1 MWPALTGLFY
11 FGEAYMEKVISV
23 FKAVHTLEDNTKG
36 IIQDH
41 ILGVDSGRLGAK
53 SNLDRWEED
62 EDGKE
67 RT

>member
-1 MWPALTGLFY
+1 
-11 FGEAYMEKVISV
+11 MEKVISV

-53 SNLDRWEED
+53 SNLDRREED